1 MEENPHQ
8 KLQQRVDAKLGDE
21 KPTTLSPELKKVK
34 ENLQFVHKIASDP
47 IKKDEH
53 SELVFGAKLIDP
65 LPVVYG
71 DNIWNRSIFTVD
83 ELCDLHDS
91 ATLQQRLKYRKKR
104 RSMDSKMGFII
115 ILIVVAAICMIVLMM
130 ALGVI

>member
-1 MEENPHQ
+1 MVEDPHQ
-8 KLQQRVDAKLGDE
+8 KLQHRVDAKIGDV

-34 ENLQFVHKIASDP
+34 ENLQFVHKIASEP
-47 IKKDEH
+47 IKKDVH
-53 SELVFGAKLIDP
+53 AELVFGAKLVDP

-104 RSMDSKMGFII
+104 RSMDSKMGFIL
-115 ILIVVAAICMIVLMM
+115 ILVVAAVICMIVLLLS
-130 ALGVI
+130 LGVV